1 MHFDFQGHSHSG
13 GIYQIKNTNNNKI
26 YIGSAACFKNRW
38 TQHKKDFQAGK
49 HGNNHMRAA
58 YIIDGPDAWHF
69 TVLEVVVAE
78 TKEAGKIA
86 RKAAE
91 QVWIDKYYDNC
102 VNCYNIKSK
111 ADTSREDIPSKDP
124 AKTAELLSIHKIK
137 MWQDPAYRDK
147 MTVRDNDPV
156 IRERQKTAV
165 REWLS
170 DPVNYERC
178 VQLLNDNHDIAIEAR
193 KRKNKERM
201 DAILLLNP
209 NHFEDQKALYASRR
223 SIYYQNEKRKK
234 ALLSSK

>member
-1 MHFDFQGHSHSG
+1 MQFDYQGHANVG
-13 GIYQIKNTNNNKI
+13 GIYQIKNNNNNKI
-26 YIGSAACFKNRW
+26 YIGSAAIFKTRW
-38 TQHKKDFQAGK
+38 AGHKKELESGK
-49 HGNNHMRAA
+49 HPNKHLQAA
-58 YIIDGPDAWHF
+58 YNIDGDSPWHF

-91 QVWIDKYYDNC
+91 QVWIDKYFDNC
-102 VNCYNIKSK
+102 VNCYNIKKK
-111 ADTSREDIPSKDP
+111 ADTSREDVPSKDP
-124 AKTAELLSIHKIK
+124 LKTAELLSIHSTK
-137 MWQDPAYRDK
+137 MWQDPAYRDNLITK
-147 MTVRDNDPV
+147 RNDPV
-156 IRERQKTAV
+156 IRERQKTAA
-165 REWLS
+165 REWNL
-170 DPVNYERC
+170 DPVNYDRQK
-178 VQLLNDNHDIAIEAR
+178 QLLNDNHAIAIETR